1 MSVTASLYID
11 GSWVAPTDGSGQ
23 LSVIEAA
30 TEEVIATVALAGPGD
45 VDRGVDAARRAF
57 DGWAAT
63 PLAERTAV
71 VRDTLDRLTKRA
83 DEIARTVSREVGTP
97 SAESHAVQA
106 GLALTDIRLTI
117 EAAEEIDW
125 ERTVGRSLVLR
136 EPVGVVAAI
145 TPWNFPLH
153 QACAK
158 VAPALVAGCTIVLK
172 PSEVAPL
179 TAYLLA
185 EALDE
190 AGAPAGV
197 FNLLAG
203 TGPAIGAAMAA
214 HDGVDMVSL
223 TGSVRAGQ
231 AVMHAAADGIRRVA
245 LELGGKS
252 AMIVLDDAPLSE
264 AVGRTVKNCF
274 TNNGQMC
281 SALTRLLVP
290 QHLLDDATDAA
301 VAVAE
306 TYVVGDPLD
315 PATTLGPLASKEQQ
329 QRVQNYVRIGVDE
342 GARLATGRADSPDGM
357 GRGYFVRPT
366 VLTGVTGQMRV
377 AREEIFGPV
386 LVIVAYRDED
396 EAVAIANATD
406 FGLSGGVW
414 SGDPARA
421 EAIARRLRTGQ
432 VSVNGGP
439 FNPAAPFGGYK
450 KSGIGRELGAFGL
463 EEFLETKAIQ
473 R

>member
-1 MSVTASLYID
+1 MNTTDGLYID
-11 GSWVAPTDGSGQ
+11 GSWIAPTVDSGR

-30 TEEVIATVALAGPGD
+30 TEEVVTTVALAGPRD
-45 VDRGVDAARRAF
+45 VDRSVDAARRAF

-63 PLAERTAV
+63 PLADRTAV
-71 VRDTLDRLTKRA
+71 VSDALDRLAKRA
-83 DEIARTVSREVGTP
+83 DEIAQTISREVGTP
-97 SAESHAVQA
+97 LAESHAVQA
-106 GLALTDIRLTI
+106 GLALTDIRLTV
-117 EAAEEIDW
+117 EAAEEIAW
-125 ERTVGRSLVLR
+125 ERTVGRSLVVR

-158 VAPALVAGCTIVLK
+158 VAPALIAGCTVVLK

-197 FNLLAG
+197 FNLLSG
-203 TGPAIGAAMAA
+203 TGPEVGAAMAA
-214 HDGVDMVSL
+214 HGGVDMVSL
-223 TGSVRAGQ
+223 TGSVKAGQ

-252 AMIVLDDAPLSE
+252 AMIILDDAPLSE

-274 TNNGQMC
+274 SNNGQMC

-290 QHLLDDATDAA
+290 QHLLADATEAA

-306 TYVVGDPLD
+306 AYVVGDPLD

-329 QRVQNYVRIGVDE
+329 QRVQSYVRIGLEE

-357 GRGYFVRPT
+357 GRGFFVRPT

-386 LVIVAYRDED
+386 LAMIPYRDED
-396 EAVAIANATD
+396 EAVALANATD

-414 SGDPARA
+414 SGDPVRA

>member
-1 MSVTASLYID
+1 MNTTDGLYID
-11 GSWVAPTDGSGQ
+11 GSWIAPTVDSGR

-30 TEEVIATVALAGPGD
+30 TEEVVTTVALAGPRD
-45 VDRGVDAARRAF
+45 VDRSVDAARRAF

-63 PLAERTAV
+63 PLADRTAV
-71 VRDTLDRLTKRA
+71 VSDALDRLAKRA
-83 DEIARTVSREVGTP
+83 DEIAQTISREVGTP
-97 SAESHAVQA
+97 LAESHTVQA
-106 GLALTDIRLTI
+106 GLALTDIRLTV
-117 EAAEEIDW
+117 EAAEEIAW
-125 ERTVGRSLVLR
+125 ERTVGRSLVVR

-158 VAPALVAGCTIVLK
+158 VAPALIAGCTVVLK

-197 FNLLAG
+197 FNLLSG
-203 TGPAIGAAMAA
+203 TGPEVGAAMAA
-214 HDGVDMVSL
+214 HGGVDMVSL
-223 TGSVRAGQ
+223 TGSVKAGQ

-252 AMIVLDDAPLSE
+252 AMIILDDAPLSE

-274 TNNGQMC
+274 SNNGQMC

-290 QHLLDDATDAA
+290 QHLLADATEAA

-306 TYVVGDPLD
+306 AYVVGDPLD

-329 QRVQNYVRIGVDE
+329 QRVQSYVRIGLEE
-342 GARLATGRADSPDGM
+342 GARLATGRAESPDGM
-357 GRGYFVRPT
+357 GRGFFVQPT

-386 LVIVAYRDED
+386 LAMIPYRDED
-396 EAVAIANATD
+396 EAVALANATD

-414 SGDPARA
+414 SGDPVRA

>member
-1 MSVTASLYID
+1 
-11 GSWVAPTDGSGQ
+11 
-23 LSVIEAA
+23 
-30 TEEVIATVALAGPGD
+30 
-45 VDRGVDAARRAF
+45 
-57 DGWAAT
+57 
-63 PLAERTAV
+63 
-71 VRDTLDRLTKRA
+71 
-83 DEIARTVSREVGTP
+83 
-97 SAESHAVQA
+97 
-106 GLALTDIRLTI
+106 
-117 EAAEEIDW
+117 
-125 ERTVGRSLVLR
+125 
-136 EPVGVVAAI
+136 
-145 TPWNFPLH
+145 
-153 QACAK
+153 
-158 VAPALVAGCTIVLK
+158 
-172 PSEVAPL
+172 
-179 TAYLLA
+179 
-185 EALDE
+185 
-190 AGAPAGV
+190 
-197 FNLLAG
+197 
-203 TGPAIGAAMAA
+203 
-214 HDGVDMVSL
+214 MVSL

-252 AMIVLDDAPLSE
+252 AMIVLGDAPLAE

-274 TNNGQMC
+274 SNNGQMC

-290 QHLLDDATDAA
+290 QHLLDAATDAA

-315 PATTLGPLASKEQQ
+315 EATTLGPLASKEQQ
-329 QRVQNYVRIGVDE
+329 QRVQGYVRVGLDE

-357 GRGYFVRPT
+357 DRGYFVRPT
-366 VLTGVTGQMRV
+366 VLTGVTAAMRV

-386 LVIVAYRDED
+386 LAVMPYRDED
-396 EAVAIANATD
+396 EAVALANATD

-414 SGDPARA
+414 AGDPARA

>member
-1 MSVTASLYID
+1 MQTTDGLYID
-11 GSWVAPTDGSGQ
+11 GAWVAPAADSGR

-30 TEEVIATVALAGPGD
+30 TEEVITTVAVAGPAD
-45 VDRGVDAARRAF
+45 VDRAVDAARRAF

-71 VRDTLDRLTKRA
+71 VRDALDRLAKRT

-97 SAESHAVQA
+97 LGESHAVQA
-106 GLALTDIRLTI
+106 GLALTDIRLTV
-117 EAAEEIDW
+117 EAADGIEW
-125 ERTVGRSLVLR
+125 ERTVGRSLVVR

-158 VAPALVAGCTIVLK
+158 VAPALVTGCTIVLK

-197 FNLLAG
+197 FNLLSG

-252 AMIVLDDAPLSE
+252 AMIVLDDAPLAE

-274 TNNGQMC
+274 SNNGQMC

-290 QHLLDDATDAA
+290 QHLLDAATDAA

-315 PATTLGPLASKEQQ
+315 EATTLGPLASKEQQ
-329 QRVQNYVRIGVDE
+329 RRVQGYVRTGLDE
-342 GARLATGRADSPDGM
+342 GARLATGRADNPDGM
-357 GRGYFVRPT
+357 DRGYFVRPT

-386 LVIVAYRDED
+386 LAVMPYRDED
-396 EAVAIANATD
+396 EAVALANATD

-414 SGDPARA
+414 AGDPARA